1 MSGNKGKLNMSCLN
15 VSRLQEVTADEA
27 ASIRPPGTSFGFPD
41 FTLKYNKKKDY
52 NKLALLNAA

>member
-1 MSGNKGKLNMSCLN
+1 MSCLN

-41 FTLKYNKKKDY
+41 FTLKYNKKKRIII
-52 NKLALLNAA
+52 NSLS